1 MVVFYFH
8 VTPATSAKDDGMD
21 EEIGESENQTVESE
35 QNVDNSIEEDTS
47 QPPVVPTFQTPNT
60 KKRRVSKLSKVEGA
74 IEKLQK
80 ITESRPSTSNK
91 VQPDEVDVFGKY
103 VAAQLRDLPM
113 RNRLTCQDKIQSM
126 LTKERLKLLESPRPS
141 PSPMLS
147 GTSSYGGDS
156 DDDASIQN
164 EFITE
169 GDFVY
174 RNLH

>member
-1 MVVFYFH
+1 MVVFHFQII
-8 VTPATSAKDDGMD
+8 PATSAKEDGID
-21 EEIGESENQTVESE
+21 EEIAESDNQLVASE

-47 QPPVVPTFQTPNT
+47 QPSVVLTFQAPNT

-74 IEKLQK
+74 IAKLQK
-80 ITESRPSTSNK
+80 ITENRVSTSNK

-113 RNRLTCQDKIQSM
+113 RNRLVCQDKIQSM

-141 PSPMLS
+141 ASPMLS
-147 GTSSYGGDS
+147 GTSSYAGDS
-156 DDDASIQN
+156 EDDVSIQN
-164 EFITE
+164 EYLVE

-174 RNLH
+174 TNLH